1 MLIKVWI
8 LFIMVTVVPQV
19 SAPKTE
25 KSRLHDGVEN
35 PDFSAGNEE

>member
-25 KSRLHDGVEN
+25 KFRLHDGVEN
-35 PDFSAGNEE
+35 PDFSAGAEE